1 MELLRR
7 PVLSHHPA
15 KREPLPA
22 DYRRHHTMTKIPDT
36 NGADYTRSSPRQS
49 ARALL
54 RACGKNGYRAEPD
67 SQVLTSAEL
76 GELNAEQL
84 DGLTCA
90 FCGGREGAM
99 VPISRGPELFVHAE
113 ECPSTLNQSEPAPN
127 LEGPL
132 GIALDCLAE
141 QCSIEQLAAARAI
154 AEELEDEE
162 ASAQLGYLIDD
173 VPRVSRRPHRPEGG
187 SDAAWT
193 PDAVRELEELMRAG
207 NELAELLERQLEMP
221 AETNKAL
228 DRWERATF
236 AVGRLV

>member
-1 MELLRR
+1 
-7 PVLSHHPA
+7 
-15 KREPLPA
+15 
-22 DYRRHHTMTKIPDT
+22 MTKIPD
-36 NGADYTRSSPRQS
+36 NNAVDHSRSSPRES

-54 RACGKNGYRAEPD
+54 RACGRHGYRGDPD
-67 SQVLTSAEL
+67 SPVLTSAEL

-113 ECPSTLNQSEPAPN
+113 ECSSTPNQSNSPPN
-127 LEGPL
+127 LEGSL

-141 QCSIEQLAAARAI
+141 QSSVEQLAAARAI
-154 AEELEDEE
+154 AEELQDGE
-162 ASAQLGYLIDD
+162 ASAQLGYLIEDAR
-173 VPRVSRRPHRPEGG
+173 RVSQRPARREGG
-187 SDAAWT
+187 SMTPPLPNPSNAGWT
-193 PDAVRELEELMRAG
+193 PNAVRELEELMRAG
-207 NELAELLERQLEMP
+207 NELAELLEGELEIP

>member
-1 MELLRR
+1 
-7 PVLSHHPA
+7 
-15 KREPLPA
+15 
-22 DYRRHHTMTKIPDT
+22 MTKILDT
-36 NGADYTRSSPRQS
+36 NGVDHTRSSPRES

-67 SQVLTSAEL
+67 SPVLTSAEL
-76 GELNAEQL
+76 GELNAQQL

-99 VPISRGPELFVHAE
+99 VPISRGPELLIHAE
-113 ECPSTLNQSEPAPN
+113 ECPSTPNQSEPAPN
-127 LEGPL
+127 LEGSL

-141 QCSIEQLAAARAI
+141 QCTIEQLAAARVI

-162 ASAQLGYLIDD
+162 ASAQLGYLIEDAR
-173 VPRVSRRPHRPEGG
+173 RVSRRPHRAEGG
-187 SDAAWT
+187 SMAPPLPSPSNAAWT

-207 NELAELLERQLEMP
+207 NELAELLEGELEMP
-221 AETNKAL
+221 AETNEAL

>member
-1 MELLRR
+1 M
-7 PVLSHHPA
+7 S
-15 KREPLPA
+15 
-22 DYRRHHTMTKIPDT
+22 KIPDT
-36 NGADYTRSSPRQS
+36 NRVDYTRSSSRES

-54 RACGKNGYRAEPD
+54 RACGKNGYRANPD

-90 FCGGREGAM
+90 FCGGRDGAM
-99 VPISRGPELFVHAE
+99 VPISRGPELFIHAE
-113 ECPSTLNQSEPAPN
+113 ECPSRPNQSKPAPN
-127 LEGPL
+127 LEGSL

-154 AEELEDEE
+154 VEELEYEE
-162 ASAQLGYLIDD
+162 ASVQLGYLIED

-187 SDAAWT
+187 ST
-193 PDAVRELEELMRAG
+193 PPPPNQSDPLIHRIGIEEPVPLRTLEELIRAG
-207 NELAELLERQLEMP
+207 NALAELLEDQGLNQREVDQ
-221 AETNKAL
+221 AVT
-228 DRWERATF
+228 RWERATF